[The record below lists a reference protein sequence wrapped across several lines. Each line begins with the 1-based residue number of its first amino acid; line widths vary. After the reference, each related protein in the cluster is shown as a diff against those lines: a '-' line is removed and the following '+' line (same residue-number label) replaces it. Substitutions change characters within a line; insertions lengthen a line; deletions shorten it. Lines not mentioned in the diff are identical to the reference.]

1 MNDKTK
7 NSKKVMVIG
16 LDGVSCSLLS
26 DYMAKGYLPEC
37 EQIIKKHFKLHQMQA
52 SIPDVSSTSWTSFVT
67 GVNPG
72 EHGIYGFMDLQPHSY
87 KMFFPNSRDV
97 RAPSLWD
104 ILGQKTNGKNSTLL
118 EKYHYKIESPL
129 RSIVLN
135 IPQTYPAL
143 EINGILTAGFVC
155 PDFQKG
161 TYPPSAYEYL
171 NSIGYLA
178 DINVRNALNSPA
190 DFFKE
195 ASLALEKRSE
205 AYAHFLNSEPWDLFI
220 GVITETDR
228 INHFFFNAASRE
240 DHPYHEI
247 FVDFYRQMDKLIG
260 RLFKRFMEIT
270 DGEGLFM
277 TLSDHGFVEIQQ
289 EVNINVWLK
298 EIGFLKK
305 DDRLEY
311 FEQIDY
317 GTRALAMDPARIYV
331 NTEHK
336 YPRGEVKAADRKSVA
351 AELKNRLTELVD
363 GQGRLV
369 MKHVYENEE
378 LYSGPDAA
386 LGPDLV
392 CIAHDGFDLK
402 SSMEKEN
409 VFEKSRFTG
418 MHTQHDAHCIL
429 PHTIEIDRQLHIEH
443 LSDIILKHFTG
454 QPGDQ

>member
-1 MNDKTK
+1 M
-7 NSKKVMVIG
+7 
-16 LDGVSCSLLS
+16 
-26 DYMAKGYLPEC
+26 
-37 EQIIKKHFKLHQMQA
+37 
-52 SIPDVSSTSWTSFVT
+52 T

-87 KMFFPNSRDV
+87 KMFFQNSGDV

-104 ILGQKTNGKNSTLL
+104 ILGQKTGNKNSSLL
-118 EKYHYKIESPL
+118 DKYRHKIKSPL

-135 IPQTYPAL
+135 VPQTYPAM

-171 NSIGYLA
+171 NSIGYLT
-178 DINVRNALNSPA
+178 DIKLKNALSSPA

-195 ASLALEKRSE
+195 AFLALEKRAE
-205 AYAHFLNSEPWDLFI
+205 AYEHFLNDAPWDLFI

-228 INHFFFNAASRE
+228 IHHFFFNAAVAE
-240 DHPYHEI
+240 DHPYHGI
-247 FVDFYRQMDKLIG
+247 FVDFYRQLDKLIG

-277 TLSDHGFVEIQQ
+277 TMSDHGFAEARQ
-289 EVNINVWLK
+289 EVNINTWLQ
-298 EIGFLKK
+298 EVGFLKK
-305 DDRLEY
+305 DGRLDY
-311 FEQIDY
+311 FEQIGY
-317 GTRALAMDPARIYV
+317 GTRAFAMDPARIYV

-336 YPRGEVKAADRKSVA
+336 YPRGEVKEVDRKRVA
-351 AELKNRLTELVD
+351 AELKNKLTGLVD
-363 GQGRLV
+363 GQGQPV
-369 MKHVYENEE
+369 IKAVYENEE
-378 LYSGPDAA
+378 LYSGSDAA

-392 CIAHDGFDLK
+392 CIAHAGFDLK

-409 VFEKSRFTG
+409 VFGKGNFTG

-429 PHTIEIDRQLHIEH
+429 PNAIEINRQLHIEQ
-443 LSDIILKHFTG
+443 LADIILTHFTG
-454 QPGDQ
+454 QP